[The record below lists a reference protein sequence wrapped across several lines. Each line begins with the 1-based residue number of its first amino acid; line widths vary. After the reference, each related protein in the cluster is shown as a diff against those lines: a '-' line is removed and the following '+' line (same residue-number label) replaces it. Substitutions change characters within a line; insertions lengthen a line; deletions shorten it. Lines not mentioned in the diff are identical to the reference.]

1 MIDGEI
7 IENEELNLKSDNRR
21 NYKEAISV
29 VEEYKK
35 IIKCTRKG
43 MLKKSDKF
51 KEMLKETGVSEYVNQ
66 QYISK

>member
-7 IENEELNLKSDNRR
+7 IENEELNLKLDNRR
-21 NYKEAISV
+21 NYKETISV

-43 MLKKSDKF
+43 MLKKFDKF
-51 KEMLKETGVSEYVNQ
+51 KEMLKEIGVSE
-66 QYISK
+66 